1 MLTYEV
7 IAVELKPL
15 DSKKDFQAVIM
26 LTSVKPFSLGNRA
39 VIYQFVLKRVWKKRE
54 ATIERL
60 LASFHRIKLRDLSD
74 RNLLSGAKLGQLV
87 HFGID
92 LNKGDIVIKQRG
104 IYLLIVCPQIGKVSG
119 TTPRWLDFWVRVN
132 NIDVSNSNIRTVLMD
147 PQEKTVVPLNVVL
160 PLDSDDT
167 LNIMMATETMDEG
180 LGVEAITPIGEPTI
194 ASIILTIVHWIELVP
209 RFLCDFQLLPIL
221 D

>member
-1 MLTYEV
+1 MEEKGSDHRKAFGQFSSNKTQRP
-7 IAVELKPL
+7 I
-15 DSKKDFQAVIM
+15 
-26 LTSVKPFSLGNRA
+26 TSEP
-39 VIYQFVLKRVWKKRE
+39 
-54 ATIERL
+54 
-60 LASFHRIKLRDLSD
+60 IKLELNSV
-74 RNLLSGAKLGQLV
+74 SFV

-92 LNKGDIVIKQRG
+92 FNKGDIVIKRRG

-132 NIDVSNSNIRTVLMD
+132 NIDISNSNIRTVLMD

-160 PLDSDDT
+160 PLDRDDT

-180 LGVEAITPIGEPTI
+180 LGVEAIAPIGEPTI
-194 ASIILTIVHWIELVP
+194 PSIILTIV
-209 RFLCDFQLLPIL
+209 QL

>member
-1 MLTYEV
+1 MEKKGSDHRKAFGQFSSNKTQRP
-7 IAVELKPL
+7 ITSKAVKLELNSVSFVHL
-15 DSKKDFQAVIM
+15 IDF
-26 LTSVKPFSLGNRA
+26 
-39 VIYQFVLKRVWKKRE
+39 
-54 ATIERL
+54 
-60 LASFHRIKLRDLSD
+60 
-74 RNLLSGAKLGQLV
+74 
-87 HFGID
+87 
-92 LNKGDIVIKQRG
+92 NKGDIVIKQRG

-167 LNIMMATETMDEG
+167 MNIMMATETMDEG
-180 LGVEAITPIGEPTI
+180 LGVEAIAPIGEPTI
-194 ASIILTIVHWIELVP
+194 PSIILTIV
-209 RFLCDFQLLPIL
+209 QL

>member
-1 MLTYEV
+1 M
-7 IAVELKPL
+7 
-15 DSKKDFQAVIM
+15 
-26 LTSVKPFSLGNRA
+26 
-39 VIYQFVLKRVWKKRE
+39 
-54 ATIERL
+54 
-60 LASFHRIKLRDLSD
+60 
-74 RNLLSGAKLGQLV
+74 
-87 HFGID
+87 
-92 LNKGDIVIKQRG
+92 IKQRG

-167 LNIMMATETMDEG
+167 MNIMMATETMDEG
-180 LGVEAITPIGEPTI
+180 LGVEAIAPIGEPTI
-194 ASIILTIVHWIELVP
+194 PSIILTIV
-209 RFLCDFQLLPIL
+209 QL

>member
-1 MLTYEV
+1 MTKAKIKKKASGTCELIIEWIKPAANTQGLTR
-7 IAVELKPL
+7 IQL
-15 DSKKDFQAVIM
+15 
-26 LTSVKPFSLGNRA
+26 
-39 VIYQFVLKRVWKKRE
+39 
-54 ATIERL
+54 
-60 LASFHRIKLRDLSD
+60 SF
-74 RNLLSGAKLGQLV
+74 V

-92 LNKGDIVIKQRG
+92 FNKGDIVIKQRG
-104 IYLLIVCPQIGKVSG
+104 IYLLIACPQIGKVSG

-132 NIDVSNSNIRTVLMD
+132 NIDVSNSNIRTVVMD

-180 LGVEAITPIGEPTI
+180 LGVEAIAPIGEPTI
-194 ASIILTIVHWIELVP
+194 PSIILTIV
-209 RFLCDFQLLPIL
+209 QL